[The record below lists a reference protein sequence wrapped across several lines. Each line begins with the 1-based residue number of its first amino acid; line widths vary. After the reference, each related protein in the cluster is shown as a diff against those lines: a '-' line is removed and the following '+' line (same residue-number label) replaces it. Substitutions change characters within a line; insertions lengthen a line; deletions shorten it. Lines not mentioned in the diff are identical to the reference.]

1 MQLKNK
7 ISPANTKDS
16 SGFCS
21 MLAGEIL
28 KSHNVV
34 PMEDKSKNLP
44 IQNLLQRRFQAM
56 FLLIEFVKK
65 CINQFSKLTK

>member
-1 MQLKNK
+1 
-7 ISPANTKDS
+7 
-16 SGFCS
+16 
-21 MLAGEIL
+21 MLAGESL
-28 KSHNVV
+28 NSHNVV
-34 PMEDKSKNLP
+34 PMEDKTKNLP